1 MDDCGANRMKLLS
14 WRIRY
19 SYHFWRRTGISL
31 FFGWQSSGASC
42 DSFDDEE
49 TPLDAVD
56 SELSYWT
63 D

>member
-1 MDDCGANRMKLLS
+1 MKLLI

-19 SYHFWRRTGISL
+19 SHYFWRRTGISP
-31 FFGWQSSGASC
+31 FFGWQSSGAAL
-42 DSFDDEE
+42 DSFHDNE
-49 TPLDAVD
+49 TPIDAVD